1 MYVRFGELNYPNRWT
16 MEVDLKELCDS
27 EGKKDVVTDWGSDI
41 ERKTVLYPKPRA
53 GKLFTLMIKTI
64 YESDRLDEIQDY
76 LEKNSKTYGEMFSKL
91 RKKYGR

>member
-1 MYVRFGELNYPNRWT
+1 

-27 EGKKDVVTDWGSDI
+27 EGKKDVLTDWGSDI
-41 ERKTVLYPKPRA
+41 YKKTVLYPKPRA
-53 GKLFTLMIKTI
+53 GKLFTQMVKTI